1 MSFCFMK
8 YLEKKIFFLF
18 IFWYLKMNKTNTKLL
33 EFIYESSAVIGAPD
47 TATANARF
55 RSLEIVSTTVVW
67 LIEKEYEIY
76 DAFAFPKTRNNVDN
90 LIKSD
95 EAKKDMKEKLAKALN
110 DFHAKMA
117 AVASSKQF

>member
-1 MSFCFMK
+1 
-8 YLEKKIFFLF
+8 
-18 IFWYLKMNKTNTKLL
+18 MNKTNTKLL

-76 DAFAFPKTRNNVDN
+76 DAFAFPKTRNNVDGHN

-117 AVASSKQF
+117 AVATSKQF